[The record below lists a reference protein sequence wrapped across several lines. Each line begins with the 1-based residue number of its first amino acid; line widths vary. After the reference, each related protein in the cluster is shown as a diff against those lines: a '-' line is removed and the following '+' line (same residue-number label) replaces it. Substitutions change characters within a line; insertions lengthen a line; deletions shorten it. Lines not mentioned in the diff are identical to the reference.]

1 MGGKGLHGCGNAWK
15 GCCIDIA
22 ACLKGRREL
31 ASTPHHVKSNSD
43 LIVRDNSQRNAGLLQ
58 SLVVAAT
65 VYPKELVDLIE
76 VLLQLSQHIHY
87 QVLFPDR
94 QRGHIWAFYLHMQH
108 TLTY

>member
-1 MGGKGLHGCGNAWK
+1 MGCKGLHGAEKQERAAGT
-15 GCCIDIA
+15 IIV
-22 ACLKGRREL
+22 ACLNGRREL

-43 LIVRDNSQRNAGLLQ
+43 LIVRDDSQRNAGLLQ

-76 VLLQLSQHIHY
+76 VLLQLSQHIQY

-94 QRGHIWAFYLHMQH
+94 QRGHIWAF
-108 TLTY
+108 